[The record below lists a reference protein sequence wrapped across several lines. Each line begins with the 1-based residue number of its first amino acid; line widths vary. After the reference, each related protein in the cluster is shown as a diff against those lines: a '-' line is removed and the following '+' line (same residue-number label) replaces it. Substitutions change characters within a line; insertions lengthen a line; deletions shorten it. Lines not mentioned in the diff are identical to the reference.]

1 MSDDAVAAV
10 LQEVDRALQEV
21 ARLWAEE
28 RAEYDRLRARVAELE
43 AAINPLASLPL
54 WPEEFAA
61 MGDRDLTIGEIR
73 AARAALK
80 DTTHEPSA

>member
-1 MSDDAVAAV
+1 MSDPYIFNIQM
-10 LQEVDRALQEV
+10 LQSQLSTANREIT
-21 ARLWAEE
+21 
-28 RAEYDRLRARVAELE
+28 RLRARVAELE